1 MGRYSLT
8 YLLQLTCIK
17 KSSYYGFDLR
27 LIKNIFRS
35 ISSSPLNVAKK
46 DINNTNHNRL
56 SNDENKSN
64 TVKFNLS
71 SKQIAVTGYTETHDI
86 SDCEM
91 VNIFHY

>member
-1 MGRYSLT
+1 M
-8 YLLQLTCIK
+8 
-17 KSSYYGFDLR
+17 
-27 LIKNIFRS
+27 IKNIFRS
-35 ISSSPLNVAKK
+35 FSSSPLNVAKK

-56 SNDENKSN
+56 SNHENKSN
-64 TVKFNLS
+64 IVKFDLS

>member
-1 MGRYSLT
+1 MG
-8 YLLQLTCIK
+8 
-17 KSSYYGFDLR
+17 

-35 ISSSPLNVAKK
+35 FSSSPLNVAKK
-46 DINNTNHNRL
+46 DINSTNHNRL
-56 SNDENKSN
+56 SKEENKSN

-71 SKQIAVTGYTETHDI
+71 SKQIAVTGYTETHDT